1 MDVSKNF
8 KLIDNNVQRLSESFN
23 SKKPTIIAVSK
34 TFNIEHILPIINTGH
49 EHFGENKVQEAKF
62 KWTDIIKKNS
72 NIKLHMLGNLQSNK
86 AEEAVSIFD
95 YVHSLD
101 NEKLANKLFN
111 AEKKYNKK
119 LKYFIQVNLSE
130 EAQKSGKR
138 KDEIE
143 QFLQY
148 TNIELKLDVIGL
160 MCLPKINENPTEYF
174 AELNRL
180 AQKFKLKDLSMGM
193 SDDYAEAIKNGTTFI
208 RIGSSIFGQRF

>member
-8 KLIDNNVQRLSESFN
+8 KLIDNNVQRLSENFN
-23 SKKPTIIAVSK
+23 IKKPTIIAVSK
-34 TFNIEHILPIINTGH
+34 TFNIEHILPIINMGH
-49 EHFGENKVQEAKF
+49 EHFGENMVQEAKF

-130 EAQKSGKR
+130 EVQKSGMR